1 MAPYQNW
8 TIQGR
13 PFKRCKQTL
22 SQLDV
27 NEPAWVCAALELVQ
41 YLGGDVGALMLGHN
55 LFFTW
60 SYELGKGGTIPW
72 MPNHCEGRRIT
83 AGPPKSPNNVTSAFF
98 NTVHLLPKDLSFE
111 HWDTELASCPG
122 VKRNL

>member
-60 SYELGKGGTIPW
+60 SYELGKGGTIP
-72 MPNHCEGRRIT
+72 
-83 AGPPKSPNNVTSAFF
+83 
-98 NTVHLLPKDLSFE
+98 
-111 HWDTELASCPG
+111 
-122 VKRNL
+122 